1 MCIRDRTTVD
11 GVKLYPELA
20 WGNAPSTINGQM
32 CIRDRSQQVLKA
44 ANGDVNKGHIAE
56 EIADVEIML
65 EQIKMIF
72 DRHVSVEA
80 QVDYKLDRLQQRIEV
95 ATNANNR

>member
-1 MCIRDRTTVD
+1 MNNTQRKICEDAIQIF
-11 GVKLYPELA
+11 GVQHQLIKAGEELA
-20 WGNAPSTINGQM
+20 ELG
-32 CIRDRSQQVLKA
+32 QQVLKA

-65 EQIKMIF
+65 EQLKIIF

-80 QVDYKLDRLQQRIEV
+80 QVDYKLDRLQRTINKIV
-95 ATNANNR
+95 KGAV